1 MDNCRIF
8 LNWTSTPTHCPTI
21 VLPAKVIVPL
31 LASAR
36 PSKVAPVLKLMD
48 CMAITVPLKT
58 DVVPNVAELPTC
70 QKILEAWAEPARIT
84 FLPDVVVSEDAIWM
98 MNTAS
103 ASPCASNV
111 KSPDEMARED
121 VDL

>member
-1 MDNCRIF
+1 MNAVF
-8 LNWTSTPTHCPTI
+8 LDWKSSFSDQFATI